1 MEKNLIV
8 HFFEN
13 VETTKEY
20 NGYFYKVTDAITIVL
35 LRSICG
41 LKNISQNHQWASSD
55 RIKEFLKEKFQI
67 KSVPCYYWLLCL
79 MKLIK
84 PESFNRCFANRTA
97 SMLPE
102 NRKKLTLSL
111 DRKTIRST
119 GKMGSCE
126 SPLH

>member
-84 PESFNRCFANRTA
+84 PDCFHAAGKQGKTYTFPGQKNNPFHR
-97 SMLPE
+97 E
-102 NRKKLTLSL
+102 NGQL
-111 DRKTIRST
+111 
-119 GKMGSCE
+119 
-126 SPLH
+126 